1 MKVMAE
7 TKTDCSDLYGLLVQA
22 DRIAEDALQALE
34 YTSKNSLA
42 HARYLQ
48 LDRLRTQYITA
59 KLMILGEVLIYL
71 NRFSIVTHKS

>member
-7 TKTDCSDLYGLLVQA
+7 TKTGCFDLYGLLVQA

-48 LDRLRTQYITA
+48 LDR
-59 KLMILGEVLIYL
+59 
-71 NRFSIVTHKS
+71 

>member
-1 MKVMAE
+1 MTE
-7 TKTDCSDLYGLLVQA
+7 TKTGCFDLYGLLVQA

-59 KLMILGEVLIYL
+59 KLMILGEVLKYL
-71 NRFSIVTHKS
+71 NGFSIVTHKS